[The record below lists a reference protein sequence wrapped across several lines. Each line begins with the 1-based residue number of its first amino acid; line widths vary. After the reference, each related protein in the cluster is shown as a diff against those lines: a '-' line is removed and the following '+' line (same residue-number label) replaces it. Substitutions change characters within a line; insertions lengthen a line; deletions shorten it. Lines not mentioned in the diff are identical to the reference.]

1 MSVDLLNSFPEK
13 FKPSKSQVKLLSSI
27 EDAFKSGVKFVV
39 CSAPTGSGKSFIS
52 KTLGN
57 AANQASDK
65 FTDLVNSYKIF
76 KRGPGGDY
84 AYEDAI
90 YEEKPFGAF
99 ALTLTKALQDQYKEL
114 FTDSGMLKGKVNYQC
129 TYDND
134 FTVEH
139 APCVHIRAIRD
150 MCWEKNTCPY
160 YVNRNNV
167 ITSNFSVLNY
177 NMFFSLPD
185 HVKRREYIICD
196 EASEIEDMLVKEFSC
211 EIVFDVLKRSKIDV
225 PSVPLSTEYDKINR
239 WVNTLTNRVGDRLD
253 DVTAKLSDKDL
264 KTSAVQSAIRIEF
277 DVLTKLHNK
286 LKTLLATWHDSEY
299 VVDRFDKGI
308 RFIPLK
314 VDKLAEKIFKFADKI
329 VLMSAT
335 IIDPASF
342 CKTLGITDYKYI
354 EADSTFD
361 PEKAPIYITT
371 KVKLNYNNLQ
381 TNLPG
386 IIKQIQTICDM
397 HPNDKGIIHTQT
409 NAITAALKGKLRN
422 KRMLYREAGVRNEEI
437 LDVHYNTDEPTILVS
452 PSMSHGVDLKGD
464 LAKFQ
469 IIIKAPYL
477 PIADK
482 RIERLMKEDFSWY
495 QNKMLSSFIQA
506 CGRGVR
512 SKDDSCVTYV
522 MDGAIAEAIM
532 RAKSKVPK
540 YFLDRFM

>member
-185 HVKRREYIICD
+185 HVKR
-196 EASEIEDMLVKEFSC
+196 
-211 EIVFDVLKRSKIDV
+211 
-225 PSVPLSTEYDKINR
+225 
-239 WVNTLTNRVGDRLD
+239 
-253 DVTAKLSDKDL
+253 
-264 KTSAVQSAIRIEF
+264 
-277 DVLTKLHNK
+277 
-286 LKTLLATWHDSEY
+286 
-299 VVDRFDKGI
+299 
-308 RFIPLK
+308 
-314 VDKLAEKIFKFADKI
+314 
-329 VLMSAT
+329 
-335 IIDPASF
+335 
-342 CKTLGITDYKYI
+342 
-354 EADSTFD
+354 
-361 PEKAPIYITT
+361 
-371 KVKLNYNNLQ
+371 
-381 TNLPG
+381 
-386 IIKQIQTICDM
+386 
-397 HPNDKGIIHTQT
+397 
-409 NAITAALKGKLRN
+409 
-422 KRMLYREAGVRNEEI
+422 
-437 LDVHYNTDEPTILVS
+437 
-452 PSMSHGVDLKGD
+452 
-464 LAKFQ
+464 
-469 IIIKAPYL
+469 
-477 PIADK
+477 
-482 RIERLMKEDFSWY
+482 
-495 QNKMLSSFIQA
+495 
-506 CGRGVR
+506 
-512 SKDDSCVTYV
+512 
-522 MDGAIAEAIM
+522 
-532 RAKSKVPK
+532 
-540 YFLDRFM
+540 